1 MIKISGVK
9 FSAGRVEFDVVTQA
23 TAVESFDFLLG
34 FDPEEVDLAAVTVT
48 GPSGWSV
55 IPNSGGPGELLIGG
69 FSSNFTP
76 VAAGGLL
83 LKVSLGLKVASDTN
97 VAMTLEGS
105 FNDPAVTVY
114 PETVTLASSP
124 ATELDVQVLS
134 WKNSE
139 PLPGTLVEVQGGP
152 SATTASDGHATLPVS
167 TLGSINLQVSR
178 SVEPAEAPATSAA
191 VTLQDAV
198 SILKMIAGQSLNGE
212 GVAAP
217 RSQSLAAD
225 FDGSGSVSLAD
236 AIGVLRHAVGL
247 PAAAPAW
254 VFIEAGGGTGQS
266 VLNPGIPDPIAVEAT
281 SVGTIEVNLIGVL
294 RGDVDGSFAPATY
307 GVYPD

>member
-1 MIKISGVK
+1 
-9 FSAGRVEFDVVTQA
+9 
-23 TAVESFDFLLG
+23 
-34 FDPEEVDLAAVTVT
+34 
-48 GPSGWSV
+48 V
-55 IPNSGGPGELLIGG
+55 IPNTGGPGELLIGG

-83 LKVSLGLKVASDTN
+83 LKASLGLKVATDTN

-124 ATELDVQVLS
+124 AIELDVQVLS

-152 SATTASDGHATLPVS
+152 SATTASDGHAPLPVS
-167 TLGSINLQVSR
+167 TLGSINIQVSR
-178 SVEPAEAPATSAA
+178 PIEPAEAPAMSAA

-254 VFIEAGGGTGQS
+254 VFIEEGEGVGQS
-266 VLNPGIPDPIAVEAT
+266 VLNPGIPSPISVEVT
-281 SVGTIEVNLIGVL
+281 SASPIEVNLIGVL
-294 RGDVDGSFAPATY
+294 RGDVDGSFALATY
-307 GVYPD
+307 GVYPG